1 MASSGASGSSNV
13 VAGANVHERTGP
25 DAWALG
31 NPTGNY
37 SGETYNG
44 TDSNNLQTQYEAIF
58 GPAGRDIKVDPQRHK
73 RHQRWHLPDNLKGRN
88 EYLTDRIDGLITDAT
103 NSPFTRNILPYVYL
117 DQPDQKIKWNVYS
130 FDEGMASRV
139 PYESA
144 ARVLTQSKTSH
155 SGYAVRQGLAIV
167 MEHNFLASPAGVT
180 NFQNQLKQLVGSI
193 QLTNDLDVHMAL
205 LTAKSYQRTINEKY
219 YSESESLYD
228 SAKRY
233 VDLFGIMQKMPN
245 ALDILIE
252 DAKSHLK
259 TWGSQPPTFLLCPS
273 DLTAQ
278 LQMSPERTN
287 YITNGPDGLKRLA
300 EGPNLPSY
308 RGISII
314 HSQKFSL
321 EPGKK
326 PRNVLK
332 RRVRVAEHYWI
343 DLSTVTSY
351 QIYNQKKD
359 MMCSFDRTHAWKM
372 SGLSYAILAYY
383 TKKANDEDRDTQSQQ
398 FHNDVITRQNALQA
412 GYCLLIRPN
421 IEHEMLTVIAGRGGT
436 QELGATF
443 WGQTELACYD
453 DAQHGIWGMS
463 YKYHERAIVTNERN
477 LIRMFDV
484 AFDGYSGGMDTD
496 IADWSHVG
504 NQFTDDTYST
514 EPRYKGKSVLAL
526 HFPRFMPQP
535 ALQGVL
541 IRPLFEMFLLCDAID
556 STSLMHYD
564 NMARLTVSDSTMQLE
579 NLSSLSTLLNKR
591 EVAECFQSQDLV
603 DYYTRAESLEG
614 TNNVRPYGAALDSTD
629 LFDKNTA
636 IRDQQ
641 NLGVNFAT
649 HLSAVI
655 EGMVKQC
662 VARRPLQA
670 EAMYR
675 RVLQVVFQRFRQ
687 GVAPMTEQTTT
698 KVMAYVLA
706 RGVTFSSTQFQQTFM
721 TLINILV
728 LHWTYAGDVTGLA
741 PTGIQGAVPTLTY
754 LICMLHGIEVSNTHD
769 ATNNDAPLTPQ
780 AWHYTQNNMQI
791 TNGHTGMMEKTR
803 GVAQALVD
811 DLPTLLRH
819 YIFDLQCL
827 NNHYYNMYR
836 LVTKPPFEMP
846 NPVVLSSFLR
856 DKQAS
861 NFQTSPD
868 ADQASDASDLHNF
881 KIAFKKYFE
890 EPDDSPFQLPARQM
904 MQDID
909 DYFDMYNSYA
919 PELWSSNSIMAAS
932 AYMQN
937 NATELPA
944 FSYHGNLVCQ
954 KTSGVSEEVRCVGHL
969 GNSFPGSACI
979 RQGKGMLNIYEKM
992 PLPVHVM

>member
-1 MASSGASGSSNV
+1 MASSGASGNSNAV
-13 VAGANVHERTGP
+13 SGANVHERTGP

-31 NPTGNY
+31 NPSGNY
-37 SGETYNG
+37 AGETYTS

-58 GPAGRDIKVDPQRHK
+58 GPAGRDIKIDPQRHK

-117 DQPDQKIKWNVYS
+117 ESPDQRIKWNVYS

-167 MEHNFLASPAGVT
+167 MEHNFLASAAGMA

-205 LTAKSYQRTINEKY
+205 LTAKSYQSTINEKY

-228 SAKRY
+228 AAKRY
-233 VDLFGIMQKMPN
+233 VDMFGIMQKMPN

-259 TWGSQPPTFLLCPS
+259 TWGSQPPTFLMCPS

-308 RGISII
+308 RGLSII

-372 SGLSYAILAYY
+372 AGLSQACGEFLHRKW
-383 TKKANDEDRDTQSQQ
+383 TEDDRNTSGNDFTNTLKSLDS
-398 FHNDVITRQNALQA
+398 ALQA

-504 NQFTDDTYST
+504 HQFTDDTYST
-514 EPRYKGKSVLAL
+514 EPRYKGKSMLAL
-526 HFPRFMPQP
+526 HFPRFLPQP

-564 NMARLTVSDSTMQLE
+564 NMTRLTVSDSTQQLE
-579 NLSSLSTLLNKR
+579 NLTNLVELLDLETVR
-591 EVAECFQSQDLV
+591 DCFRSQDIIA
-603 DYYTRAESLEG
+603 YYTAIVENDAGNVAQYYNDTTQMVHKNDAIAEQEG
-614 TNNVRPYGAALDSTD
+614 HR
-629 LFDKNTA
+629 NTFVE
-636 IRDQQ
+636 Q
-641 NLGVNFAT
+641 
-649 HLSAVI
+649 LSAVI
-655 EGMVKQC
+655 KGMIERC

-675 RVLQVVFQRFRQ
+675 RVLQVVFRTFRQ

-698 KVMAYVLA
+698 NVMAFLLA
-706 RGVTFSSTQFQQTFM
+706 RGVTFSSPQFQETFM
-721 TLINILV
+721 KLINILL
-728 LHWTYAGDVTGLA
+728 LHWDYTGDVNGLA
-741 PTGIQGAVPTLTY
+741 PGIADEHALTY
-754 LICMLHGIEVSNTHD
+754 IICLLHGIEVSNTR
-769 ATNNDAPLTPQ
+769 NNAGAGLPTAQ
-780 AWHYTQNNMQI
+780 WNYTYNNIQI
-791 TNGHTGMMEKTR
+791 ANGEAGMRAKTR
-803 GVAQALVD
+803 SAAGALVD
-811 DLPTLLRH
+811 DLPALLTH

-856 DKQAS
+856 DKLAS

-868 ADQASDASDLHNF
+868 AEQASDASDLHNF
-881 KIAFKKYFE
+881 KIVFKKYFE
-890 EPDDSPFQLPARQM
+890 EPDNGFQDSANTM
-904 MQDID
+904 IKIID
-909 DYFDMYNSYA
+909 GCFEMYNLYA

-937 NATELPA
+937 NATELPS

-954 KTSGVSEEVRCVGHL
+954 KASGVSEEVRCVGHL
-969 GNSFPGSACI
+969 GNSFPGSASI
-979 RQGKGMLNIYEKM
+979 RQGKGMLNMYEKM